1 MERRKEQFASRAFA
15 IRVPF
20 KVAYHCFRKYYRSND
35 RNIKGTRE
43 TKRSIGFEAI
53 AARRGQTHSEPVQ
66 DIERCGTSEVS
77 RESRKHV

>member
-1 MERRKEQFASRAFA
+1 MKQREMQFVSRAFA

-43 TKRSIGFEAI
+43 AKGSIGM
-53 AARRGQTHSEPVQ
+53 G
-66 DIERCGTSEVS
+66 
-77 RESRKHV
+77 